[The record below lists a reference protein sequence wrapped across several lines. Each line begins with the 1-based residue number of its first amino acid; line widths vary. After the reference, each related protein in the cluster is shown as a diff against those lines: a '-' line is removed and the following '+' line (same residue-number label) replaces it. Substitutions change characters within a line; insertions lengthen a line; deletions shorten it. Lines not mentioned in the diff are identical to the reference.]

1 VSLHLDKTSGRYVVR
16 FRDADG
22 CNRRV
27 TVNET
32 NLTKYGQHVPN
43 RITERVAKRLER
55 AVLAQET
62 APDGSARTQVR
73 QRMLWMEVLARYL
86 PPLLDANGR
95 DKWEHRPKMHP
106 LENERSYPR
115 NELENM
121 QRVLA
126 IYFPSYLEYGKI
138 RWRRTAS
145 RRHGRAEAVHACSK
159 PMGSVTIEDIVGFQR
174 YLAEQKL
181 APTTVR
187 DYVALVRG
195 FLGWCVERHYL
206 HENPATKLKL
216 PSRTVRE
223 VKWLERE
230 QARTL
235 LNGVKGHPL
244 EGPVRTV
251 LGLGLRL
258 TEMTGLE
265 WRDINF
271 DKGIVRVRG
280 TKTKNAL
287 REVPL
292 PMKLARYFKGLE
304 LSESPHVLL
313 NTKGMPWCKASLNCS
328 IRRFRSR
335 NHLGFHWCFQMLRA
349 TYGSILVL
357 DKIPIAH
364 AALVLGHGDV
374 RTTQRWYLGLN
385 STHVAPEI
393 ARVINKAFR

>member
-1 VSLHLDKTSGRYVVR
+1 MSLHFDKTSGRYVVR

-22 CNRRV
+22 RHCRV
-27 TVNET
+27 TVNEK
-32 NLTKYGQHVPN
+32 NLAKYGQHVPN
-43 RITERVAKRLER
+43 RITGRVAKRLER
-55 AVLAQET
+55 AVLARET

-86 PPLLDANGR
+86 PPLLDRDGR
-95 DKWEHRPKMHP
+95 DKWEYRPKGQP
-106 LENERSYPR
+106 LENERGYPR

-126 IYFPSYLEYGKI
+126 VYFPSYLEYGRI

-145 RRHGRAEAVHACSK
+145 RRHGRAEVVHACSK
-159 PMGSVTIEDIVGFQR
+159 PMGSVTVEDIVGFQR
-174 YLAEQKL
+174 HLAEQGL

-206 HENPATKLKL
+206 HENPAAKLKL
-216 PSRTVRE
+216 PSRTERE
-223 VKWLERE
+223 VKWLDRD

-235 LNGVKGHPL
+235 LNRVKGHPL

-251 LGLGLRL
+251 LGLGLRRA
-258 TEMTGLE
+258 EMTGLE

-271 DKGIVRVRG
+271 DKRIVRVRG

-292 PMKLARYFKGLE
+292 P
-304 LSESPHVLL
+304 
-313 NTKGMPWCKASLNCS
+313 TK
-328 IRRFRSR
+328 
-335 NHLGFHWCFQMLRA
+335 
-349 TYGSILVL
+349 
-357 DKIPIAH
+357 
-364 AALVLGHGDV
+364 
-374 RTTQRWYLGLN
+374 
-385 STHVAPEI
+385 
-393 ARVINKAFR
+393 

>member
-1 VSLHLDKTSGRYVVR
+1 
-16 FRDADG
+16 
-22 CNRRV
+22 
-27 TVNET
+27 
-32 NLTKYGQHVPN
+32 
-43 RITERVAKRLER
+43 
-55 AVLAQET
+55 
-62 APDGSARTQVR
+62 
-73 QRMLWMEVLARYL
+73 MLWMEVLARYL

-95 DKWEHRPKMHP
+95 DKWEYRPKGQP

-121 QRVLA
+121 QRILA
-126 IYFPSYLEYGKI
+126 VYFPSYLEYGKI
-138 RWRRTAS
+138 RWRRRAS
-145 RRHGRAEAVHACSK
+145 RRHGRAEVVHACSK
-159 PMGSVTIEDIVGFQR
+159 PVGSVTVEDIVGFQR
-174 YLAEQKL
+174 YLAERGL

-206 HENPATKLKL
+206 HENPAAKLKL
-216 PSRTVRE
+216 PSRTKRE
-223 VKWLERE
+223 VKWLERD
-230 QARTL
+230 QARAL

-251 LGLGLRL
+251 LGLGLRR

-292 PMKLARYFKGLE
+292 PTKLARYFKGLKR
-304 LSESPHVLL
+304 SESPHVLL
-313 NTKGMPWCKASLNCS
+313 NTKGRPWCKDSLNCS
-328 IRRFRSR
+328 IRRYRSG
-335 NHLGFHWCFQMLRA
+335 NQLGFHWCFQMLRA
-349 TYGSILVL
+349 TYGSLLVL
-357 DKIPIAH
+357 DGIPIAH

-393 ARVINKAFR
+393 ARVINRAFR